1 MSAAEAARALGV
13 TRSSLYAY
21 VSRGY
26 VRSEA
31 RAGRSRERRYSR
43 EDVEALNR
51 RKEER
56 RDPEKAARRALQWG
70 VPVLESAITLIAS
83 DRLCYRGHETTGL
96 ARSHS
101 IAQVASLVW
110 TGSFDSPAVESRLR
124 PVAGARRADRIP
136 FVSRAQSM
144 LAIASAGDPVA
155 FDLRPH
161 AVAQTGWR
169 ILNLLA
175 SVAAR
180 SPEPADTIDLTLARA
195 WGKGHASDAALIRA
209 ALILSADHEL
219 NVSSFTARC
228 VASAGSSP
236 YDVVIAGL
244 AAVEGTRHGGI
255 SIRVEALL
263 RTLRRTRDIR
273 AALVEQLRRGQAID
287 GFGHPLYRDADPRAT
302 ALMQMVRESHPRSSE
317 LSFAEEVAGAAGS
330 LLDQRPTIDFALAV
344 LSRVLRLPEG
354 SALTLFAIGRTIGW
368 IGHAVEQYAQPGIIR
383 PRARYVGSGP
393 STGAARSAV
402 LDDPGAPN
410 TRRSRPS

>member
-1 MSAAEAARALGV
+1 MSAAEAADALGV

-70 VPVLESAITLIAS
+70 VPVLESAITLIANG
-83 DRLCYRGHETTGL
+83 RLYYRGHEATGL

-110 TGSFDSPAVESRLR
+110 TGSFDSPALESRWRWR
-124 PVAGARRADRIP
+124 PVAGAHRADRIP

-161 AVAQTGWR
+161 AVAQSGWR
-169 ILNLLA
+169 ILNLLT
-175 SVAAR
+175 SVAVR
-180 SPEPADTIDLTLARA
+180 SPDPADTIDLTLAR
-195 WGKGHASDAALIRA
+195 GGGNASSAAVIRA

-228 VASAGSSP
+228 VASAGANP

-263 RTLRRTRDIR
+263 RTLRRTRNIR

-302 ALMQMVRESHPRSSE
+302 GAD
-317 LSFAEEVAGAAGS
+317 ADVA
-330 LLDQRPTIDFALAV
+330 
-344 LSRVLRLPEG
+344 
-354 SALTLFAIGRTIGW
+354 
-368 IGHAVEQYAQPGIIR
+368 
-383 PRARYVGSGP
+383 
-393 STGAARSAV
+393 
-402 LDDPGAPN
+402 
-410 TRRSRPS
+410 

>member
-1 MSAAEAARALGV
+1 MKTDQGWMSAAEAADALGV

-51 RKEER
+51 RQEER

-70 VPVLESAITLIAS
+70 VPVLESAITLIANG
-83 DRLCYRGHETTGL
+83 RLYYRGHEATGL

-144 LAIASAGDPVA
+144 LAIASAADPVA

-161 AVAQTGWR
+161 AVAQSGWR
-169 ILNLLA
+169 ILNLLT
-175 SVAAR
+175 SVAVR
-180 SPEPADTIDLTLARA
+180 SPDPADTIDLTLARG
-195 WGKGHASDAALIRA
+195 WGNASSAAVIRA

-228 VASAGSSP
+228 VASAGANP

-263 RTLRRTRDIR
+263 GTLRRTRNIR

-287 GFGHPLYRDADPRAT
+287 GFGHPLYRDADPRAF
-302 ALMQMVRESHPRSSE
+302 ALMQLLRERHPRSSE
-317 LSFAEEVAGAAGS
+317 LSFAEEVARAAGS

-368 IGHAVEQYAQPGIIR
+368 IGHAVEQYAQPGVIR
-383 PRARYVGSGP
+383 PRARYVGSAP
-393 STGAARSAV
+393 SAGR
-402 LDDPGAPN
+402 G
-410 TRRSRPS
+410 

>member
-1 MSAAEAARALGV
+1 MKTDHGWMSAAEAADALGV

-51 RKEER
+51 RQEER

-70 VPVLESAITLIAS
+70 VPVLESAITLIANG
-83 DRLCYRGHETTGL
+83 RLYYRGHEATGL

-110 TGSFDSPAVESRLR
+110 TGSFDSPALESRWR

-136 FVSRAQSM
+136 FVSRAQST

-161 AVAQTGWR
+161 AVAQSGWR
-169 ILNLLA
+169 ILNLLT
-175 SVAAR
+175 SVAVR
-180 SPEPADTIDLTLARA
+180 SPDPADTIDLTLARG
-195 WGKGHASDAALIRA
+195 WGNASSAAVIRA

-228 VASAGSSP
+228 VASAGANP

-263 RTLRRTRDIR
+263 RTLRRTRNIR

-287 GFGHPLYRDADPRAT
+287 GFGHPLYRDADPRAL
-302 ALMQMVRESHPRSSE
+302 ALMQLLRERHPRSSE
-317 LSFAEEVAGAAGS
+317 LSFAEEVARAAGS

-368 IGHAVEQYAQPGIIR
+368 IGHAVEQYAQPGVIR

-393 STGAARSAV
+393 STGAV
-402 LDDPGAPN
+402 
-410 TRRSRPS
+410 

>member
-1 MSAAEAARALGV
+1 MKTDHGWMSAAEAARALGV

-31 RAGRSRERRYSR
+31 AAGPSRERRYSR

-56 RDPEKAARRALQWG
+56 WDPEKAARRALHWG
-70 VPVLESAITLIAS
+70 VPVLESAITLIAN
-83 DRLCYRGHETTGL
+83 DRLYYRGYEATAL
-96 ARSHS
+96 ARSRS
-101 IAQVASLVW
+101 IEQVASLVW
-110 TGSFDSPAVESRLR
+110 TGSFDSPAVDVRVRS
-124 PVAGARRADRIP
+124 VAGARPADRIP
-136 FVSRAQSM
+136 FVSRAQSI

-180 SPEPADTIDLTLARA
+180 SPAAADTIDLTLARG
-195 WGKGHASDAALIRA
+195 WGDASSAAVIRA

-228 VASAGSSP
+228 VASAGSNP
-236 YDVVIAGL
+236 YEVVIAGL
-244 AAVEGTRHGGI
+244 AAVEGTRHGGA

-263 RTLRRTRDIR
+263 RTLRGTREIR
-273 AALVEQLRRGQAID
+273 AALVEHLRRGQSID
-287 GFGHPLYRDADPRAT
+287 GFGHPLYRDADPRAI
-302 ALMQMVRESHPRSSE
+302 ALMQMLHDSHPRSSE
-317 LSFAEEVAGAAGS
+317 LSFAEAVARAAGS

-368 IGHAVEQYAQPGIIR
+368 IGHAVEQYAQHGVIR
-383 PRARYVGSGP
+383 PRARYVGSKP
-393 STGAARSAV
+393 SAGTG
-402 LDDPGAPN
+402 
-410 TRRSRPS
+410 